1 MDAGGKLSDIPN
13 GAQGFI
19 AGETVEKRANTSM
32 AARCGAWNAESQ
44 RLRNDPAL
52 LVQYAFESGA
62 PTTRTLRNDAPGA
75 AAESQGTIIGCS
87 WTDGR
92 WPGKPALDFKQVGD
106 RVRFA
111 LPRQYQELTC
121 LMWVRLDAIERP
133 YTALLMSGDAAV
145 GELRW
150 QMPGKGSVVFGKR
163 KEPGWG
169 AGKLYNAEGPA
180 LLGPKRCGSWMQIG
194 FVYDAGTRTLT
205 HYLDGQKSKSLPMNV
220 EKPLTT
226 GALEIG
232 NWTPMGG
239 EPMEPVRAFNGRM
252 DEFLVFSR
260 ALRAEEIQ
268 RLWDAGRPL

>member
-32 AARCGAWNAESQ
+32 AARCVAWNAESQ

-52 LVQYAFESGA
+52 LVQYAFESGV

-75 AAESQGTIIGCS
+75 AAESQGTIIGYS

-145 GELRW
+145 G
-150 QMPGKGSVVFGKR
+150 
-163 KEPGWG
+163 
-169 AGKLYNAEGPA
+169 
-180 LLGPKRCGSWMQIG
+180 
-194 FVYDAGTRTLT
+194 
-205 HYLDGQKSKSLPMNV
+205 
-220 EKPLTT
+220 
-226 GALEIG
+226 
-232 NWTPMGG
+232 
-239 EPMEPVRAFNGRM
+239 
-252 DEFLVFSR
+252 
-260 ALRAEEIQ
+260 
-268 RLWDAGRPL
+268 